1 MINQH
6 YDINRASQGTILN
19 FDNQNLIS
27 SKSARNFNNLKNQND
42 QQQSFSAM
50 STSILETEQEEP

>member
-6 YDINRASQGTILN
+6 YDINKASQGTILN
-19 FDNQNLIS
+19 FDNQNIVS
-27 SKSARNFNNLKNQND
+27 SKSAKNFNNLRNQTE